1 MIGWVAGSA
10 SRQTAVAK
18 KPAGSH
24 PTSRS
29 RACARGHEAVSSLPA
44 FWCEDARK
52 QFGGVAQSVEQR
64 PFKPVVAGSSPA
76 APTTLDAIV
85 VMVAL

>member
-18 KPAGSH
+18 KPAGSWQ
-24 PTSRS
+24 TSRS
-29 RACARGHEAVSSLPA
+29 GACTRGREAVSSLPA
-44 FWCEDARK
+44 FWCEHAG
-52 QFGGVAQSVEQR
+52 QHCGGVAQSVEQR